1 MVDGQLYSPQQL
13 PFNPSYYPQ
22 PATPNLPHISS
33 ALPVSPNELM
43 TPENSTIDNM
53 FFGPGSGYL
62 VNFGSL
68 GGGNLSGNVNS
79 SPVTSPTVY
88 PQPMGILGSYENNF
102 GQVCFHQIL

>member
-1 MVDGQLYSPQQL
+1 
-13 PFNPSYYPQ
+13 
-22 PATPNLPHISS
+22 
-33 ALPVSPNELM
+33 M
-43 TPENSTIDNM
+43 TPESSTIDNM

-88 PQPMGILGSYENNF
+88 PQPMGILGSYDNNF
-102 GQVCFHQIL
+102 GQVCFSKFF